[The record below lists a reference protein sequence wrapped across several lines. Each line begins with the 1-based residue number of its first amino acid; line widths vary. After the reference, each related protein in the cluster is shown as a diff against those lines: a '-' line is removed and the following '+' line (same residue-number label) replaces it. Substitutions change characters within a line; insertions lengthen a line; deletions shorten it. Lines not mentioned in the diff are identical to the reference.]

1 MVAEMPVSMGIAKV
15 STTAE
20 MSNRYRRSLPCH
32 AIDLTLSENMGSSDT
47 RSNDPAKA
55 STDRPITHSV
65 RSAATAAGCCSAI
78 RASEAS
84 NDDQKM
90 ACAGTGKPMKEVV
103 WRASLLNLASRRAD
117 PTGMVRTAT
126 VARIDN
132 GRGSVASG
140 PKRLR
145 STNRR

>member
-65 RSAATAAGCCSAI
+65 RSAATAAGYCSAI
-78 RASEAS
+78 RAREAS

-90 ACAGTGKPMKEVV
+90 ACEGGRLAGVV
-103 WRASLLNLASRRAD
+103 VEFGQSE
-117 PTGMVRTAT
+117 
-126 VARIDN
+126 
-132 GRGSVASG
+132 GRPDGYGQDGYRGEDRQREGQRGVW
-140 PKRLR
+140 P
-145 STNRR
+145 

>member
-1 MVAEMPVSMGIAKV
+1 MVAEMPVSMGITKV

-65 RSAATAAGCCSAI
+65 RSAATAAGYCSAI
-78 RASEAS
+78 RASEARP
-84 NDDQKM
+84 NGYGQDGYRGEDRQREGQRGVWPQEAKVDEQ
-90 ACAGTGKPMKEVV
+90 AVKHGRWGKAETDYV
-103 WRASLLNLASRRAD
+103 
-117 PTGMVRTAT
+117 GQ
-126 VARIDN
+126 
-132 GRGSVASG
+132 
-140 PKRLR
+140 
-145 STNRR
+145 